1 MVKRILATQM
11 TNPGDLGQ
19 DLFLTGGYKATAP
32 LVATPPL
39 EPCMRKMDGAPSEC
53 RGVVLLS
60 AALQAILTPAAGG
73 LRRLLLAFVT

>member
-19 DLFLTGGYKATAP
+19 DFLLAGEYKATAP
-32 LVATPPL
+32 LIATPPL
-39 EPCMRKMDGAPSEC
+39 EPCMRKMDGASSEC
-53 RGVVLLS
+53 RGAVLLS
-60 AALQAILTPAAGG
+60 AALQAILTPAAVG